1 MASSPRTSYLPT
13 PPPATPADT
22 ARYTYDLIE
31 SLRKMA
37 LGQGQTL
44 LAHLLDLSAQEAKYL
59 ASQAQETRLPE

>member
-1 MASSPRTSYLPT
+1 MPSSPRASYLPV

-22 ARYTYDLIE
+22 ARYTHDLIE

-44 LAHLLDLSAQEAKYL
+44 LAHLLDLAAQEAKHL
-59 ASQAQETRLPE
+59 ASQLQETRLPG